1 MDNVFKNQLIEIK
14 RMYVLKKCYWSLNFM
29 NIYLIDE
36 ILKDTNFIGQLYELL
51 NYTIIG
57 GFI

>member
-36 ILKDTNFIGQLYELL
+36 ILKDTNF
-51 NYTIIG
+51 
-57 GFI
+57 